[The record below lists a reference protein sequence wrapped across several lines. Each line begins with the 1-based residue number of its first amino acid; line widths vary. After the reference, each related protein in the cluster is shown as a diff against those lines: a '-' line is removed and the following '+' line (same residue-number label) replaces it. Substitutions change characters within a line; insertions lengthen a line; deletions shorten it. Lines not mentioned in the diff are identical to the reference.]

1 MRQIV
6 KKYKNSL
13 GLGMVYAGVLM
24 MVVSFLLDWTNY
36 NAVLAIEIILIIA
49 GVITHYYILKKASKY

>member
-13 GLGMVYAGVLM
+13 GLSMVYAGVLI
-24 MVVSFLLDWTNY
+24 MVVSFLLGWTNY